1 MLSGLTSHFRNSLSL
16 LLLCVVAQPRFPM
29 QSVPSIPAGFGAV
42 QGRVL
47 DELGKPLP
55 GARVYADPVDD
66 SAIGKLRFAITGK
79 EGDFILEEVAPEMN
93 VICAAK
99 EEAFY
104 PDTGAAALATDLATL
119 PRVRV
124 EEGKLTPSVTVRV
137 TKGGKLIG
145 SIQDSDGQP
154 VKDSRI
160 HLSRSDDPRLDISA
174 GPDEQAHFEFVI
186 PSKPFRLTVEAKG
199 YRPWR
204 TDGPLTLKL
213 EETRTLSIRLVPV
226 K

>member
-1 MLSGLTSHFRNSLSL
+1 MGTHFRNSIPLF
-16 LLLCVVAQPRFPM
+16 LLCVLAQPPRFAMP
-29 QSVPSIPAGFGAV
+29 QSVPSISAGFGAV
-42 QGRVL
+42 QGRVVN
-47 DELGKPLP
+47 ELGTPLP

-66 SAIGKLRFAITGK
+66 APIGKLRFVITGK
-79 EGDFILEEVAPEMN
+79 EGEFILEEVAPGIN

-104 PDTGAAALATDLATL
+104 PDTGAAALATDPAAL

-137 TKGGKLIG
+137 TKGGRLIG
-145 SIQDSDGQP
+145 SILDSVDGKP

-160 HLSRSDDPRLDISA
+160 HLSRGDDPRLDIST
-174 GPDEQAHFEFVI
+174 GPDEQARFEFVI

-199 YRPWR
+199 YKPWR
-204 TDGPLTLKL
+204 MDGLLTLKP

>member
-1 MLSGLTSHFRNSLSL
+1 MGTHFRNSLSL

-55 GARVYADPVDD
+55 GARVYADPVGDA
-66 SAIGKLRFAITGK
+66 AISKLRFVTTGK
-79 EGDFILEEVAPEMN
+79 EGDFILEEVTPGMN

-104 PDTGAAALATDLATL
+104 PDTGAAALVTDPAAL

-137 TKGGKLIG
+137 TKGGRLTG
-145 SIQDSDGQP
+145 SILDSVDGQP

-160 HLSRSDDPRLDISA
+160 HLSRGDDPRLDIST
-174 GPDEQAHFEFVI
+174 GPDEQARFEFVL

-199 YRPWR
+199 YKPWR
-204 TDGPLTLKL
+204 TDGLLTLKP
-213 EETRTLSIRLVPV
+213 EETRTLSIRLAPA